1 MHSRNARCKY
11 QGRSKINTDI
21 NKSGS
26 VTSNQIGVHPK
37 LEQIVRKHLL
47 TTWEQ
52 PFHQPTVESYRQL
65 VDTGVFSGHLPLI
78 LDSGCGTG
86 KSTHQLAALY
96 PQHLVIG
103 VDRSQARLS
112 KGGLDSGFSRHGNCV
127 LIRAE
132 LATFWRLLLADR
144 IFPERHFLLYPNPY
158 PKSAH
163 LSRRWHGHPV
173 FPQLLGLGGEIEMRC
188 NWEIYALEFAL
199 AVNLAC
205 GSQIEATGFQPE
217 DGISPFER
225 KYHERGQKL
234 YAVKLPALLTA
245 GFRQGFQQD

>member
-1 MHSRNARCKY
+1 M
-11 QGRSKINTDI
+11 
-21 NKSGS
+21 
-26 VTSNQIGVHPK
+26 
-37 LEQIVRKHLL
+37 
-47 TTWEQ
+47 
-52 PFHQPTVESYRQL
+52 ESYRQL
-65 VDTGVFSGHLPLI
+65 VGTGIFVEYEALI

-86 KSTHQLAALY
+86 NSTLRLAELY

-103 VDRSQARLS
+103 IDRSQARLS
-112 KGGLDSGFSRHGNCV
+112 KSGVDSSFYRRGNCV

-132 LATFWRLLLADR
+132 LATFWRLLLADG

-173 FPQLLGLGGEIEMRC
+173 FPQLLSLGGEIEMRC
-188 NWEIYALEFAL
+188 NWEIYAQEFAL
-199 AVNLAC
+199 AVSLAC
-205 GSQIEATGFQPE
+205 DAQIEVTVFAAD

-234 YAVKLPALLTA
+234 YAVKVPAQLTA
-245 GFRQGFQQD
+245 GFRQDIQ